1 MMHAVHGSNEFTKT
15 NLDTS
20 HNQHSLYV
28 TLGLDEQEVGYQI
41 VSQATDTLGERT
53 QITPSLWQV
62 KTLKNLD
69 CAFKEI
75 NTSMLDRRID
85 SYSSLLVLDPV
96 SKDARWHLRQPLS
109 DLLSAYWDYQ
119 NNVFISFSVGDT
131 SNKQQRIIQCITE
144 LGIWAP
150 LSKTIWY
157 LSTTTS
163 SKKVFQSLLNVLD
176 PGDQLCVFDSHG
188 QLALWQDD
196 VSFPFATDMGN
207 CLVY

>member
-15 NLDTS
+15 NLDS
-20 HNQHSLYV
+20 SVNQHSLYV
-28 TLGLDEQEVGYQI
+28 TLGLDEQEAGYHI
-41 VSQATDTLGERT
+41 VAHAADSLGERT
-53 QITPSLWQV
+53 QVTPSLWQV
-62 KTLKNLD
+62 KTVMNLD

-96 SKDARWHLRQPLS
+96 SKEARWHLRQPLS

-119 NNVFISFSVGDT
+119 NNVFISFSLSET
-131 SNKQQRIIQCITE
+131 SDKHQQLIHCITD

-157 LSTTTS
+157 LSTMTS

-176 PGDQLCVFDSHG
+176 TGDQLCVFDSHG

-196 VSFPFATDMGN
+196 VSLPLATGL
-207 CLVY
+207 LV

>member
-1 MMHAVHGSNEFTKT
+1 MMHAVHGSNAFSQT
-15 NLDTS
+15 NLNTS
-20 HNQHSLYV
+20 NTLHSLYI
-28 TLGLDEQEVGYQI
+28 TLGLDEQEAGYRI
-41 VSQATDTLGERT
+41 VAQATDSLGERT
-53 QITPSLWQV
+53 QVTPSLWQV
-62 KTLKNLD
+62 KTLKDLD

-85 SYSSLLVLDPV
+85 SYSSLLVLDPTTRE
-96 SKDARWHLRQPLS
+96 ARWHLRQPLS

-119 NNVFISFSVGDT
+119 NNVFISFSLSNT
-131 SNKQQRIIQCITE
+131 PNKQKQLIQCITE

-176 PGDQLCVFDSHG
+176 AGDQLCVFDSHG

-196 VSFPFATDMGN
+196 VSFPFAAEMASTLAD
-207 CLVY
+207 

>member
-1 MMHAVHGSNEFTKT
+1 MTHAVHSPNEFTNANFAT
-15 NLDTS
+15 SNNL
-20 HNQHSLYV
+20 HSLYV
-28 TLGLDEQEVGYQI
+28 TLGLDEQEAGYSI
-41 VSQATDTLGERT
+41 VAQATDSLGERT
-53 QITPSLWQV
+53 LVTPTLWQV
-62 KTLKNLD
+62 KTPKNLD

-85 SYSSLLVLDPV
+85 SYSSLLVLDPTT
-96 SKDARWHLRQPLS
+96 KEARWHLRQPLS
-109 DLLSAYWDYQ
+109 DLLSAYWSYQ
-119 NNVFISFSVGDT
+119 NNVFISFSL
-131 SNKQQRIIQCITE
+131 SNISQKQQHIIQCITE

-157 LSTTTS
+157 LSTTVS

-196 VSFPFATDMGN
+196 VSIPFTTDLAN
-207 CLVY
+207 CPS